1 MAKRPMLPPATLGKP
16 SKKSKYSEEE
26 DDDDEEE
33 GECGCDGHEEEG
45 IMLKISIL
53 LPDSLQRKG

>member
-1 MAKRPMLPPATLGKP
+1 MAKIPPLPPATLGKP

-26 DDDDEEE
+26 DDDAEDE
-33 GECGCDGHEEEG
+33 GECGCGGHEEEG

>member
-1 MAKRPMLPPATLGKP
+1 MARRNPLPPATLGKP
-16 SKKSKYSEEE
+16 SGKSKYSEEE
-26 DDDDEEE
+26 DDEE
-33 GECGCDGHEEEG
+33 ECGCDGHDGNE

>member
-1 MAKRPMLPPATLGKP
+1 MLPPATLGKP

-33 GECGCDGHEEEG
+33 GECGCGGHEEEG